1 MKMSKLSLLQGK
13 SKVFQIGEIE
23 LELKPLRLGDMDLI
37 AVDKEGSIKEQT
49 ENSLKLIDKVL
60 KDSVPDSTEQERKDV
75 GLEHMEDLMDAIME
89 VNGLKDKNK
98 VTIKDVIKARTAQHL
113 FFLVPLNQEQNL

>member
-1 MKMSKLSLLQGK
+1 MSKLSLLQGK

-98 VTIKDVIKARTAQHL
+98 VTIKDVIKARTAQQTETT
-113 FFLVPLNQEQNL
+113 N